1 MATTAADVMTSP
13 AIVVQPNATVAEIAN
28 LLATKHISAV
38 PVCDA
43 DGKLCGIVSE
53 SDIIRPFRASIQAK
67 RDWWI
72 EQMAEGEEMSRQFLD
87 YLRVDTRI
95 AADMMATRIITAEE
109 HATVA
114 QLAELMVNHE
124 IKRVPILRDGR
135 IVGIVSR
142 ADLVAAIAHAPAMV
156 T

>member
-13 AIVVQPNATVAEIAN
+13 VIVVQPNSSVGEIAN
-28 LLATKHISAV
+28 ILATNRISAV

-43 DGKLCGIVSE
+43 DGALRGIVSE
-53 SDIIRPFRASIQAK
+53 SDIIRPFRASVQAR

-72 EQMAEGEEMSRQFLD
+72 GQMAEGEEMSREFLE
-87 YLRVDTRI
+87 YLRVDTRT
-95 AADMMATRIITAEE
+95 AADVMATGIITADER
-109 HATVA
+109 ASVP

-135 IVGIVSR
+135 LVGIVSR
-142 ADLVAAIAHAPAMV
+142 ADLVAAIARAPAMAV
-156 T
+156 